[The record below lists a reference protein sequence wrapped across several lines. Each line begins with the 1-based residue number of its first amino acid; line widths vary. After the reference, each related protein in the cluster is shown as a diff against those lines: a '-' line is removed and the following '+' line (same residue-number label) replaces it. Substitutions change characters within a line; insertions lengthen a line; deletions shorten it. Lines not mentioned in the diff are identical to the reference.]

1 MITLSGFHYNRPEI
15 LLINSLEGRQLVN
28 VQKDPWKVADEED
41 HDDRQEDDGQA
52 VFLSPQES
60 DVLRVVAVDVLD
72 VVEARATARRL
83 LLFGRIRSGLNRI

>member
-1 MITLSGFHYNRPEI
+1 MITLSGFHCNRPEI

-52 VFLSPQES
+52 VFLYCKIIEYQSTTLSITTQ
-60 DVLRVVAVDVLD
+60 
-72 VVEARATARRL
+72 
-83 LLFGRIRSGLNRI
+83 